1 MEDAGALPFVDTVD
15 SQNVSTRD
23 SSASPASV
31 LGDENL
37 DEDEVD
43 YVDHLRKVVGGGKRG
58 PQPNV
63 PMDEERFR
71 QLCVLDGT
79 DRWTNL
85 QLSQEFNCSLDR
97 VKNVK
102 RRLKLTRTRA
112 PQQLP
117 DFQWLQN
124 RWVDDK
130 REDPLHRKSV
140 AQGVMVLAS
149 ELHVKSWSL
158 RLHMK
163 TEGFDPVNPWTDAQV
178 QARIRE
184 QMNSAW
190 CSKVGVTFAET
201 ILRRKFGM
209 VVRRSQLRRALA
221 ILDPEGVRQRRRI
234 TKKKND
240 RVGYCVK
247 GPRSL
252 YHLDGHEK
260 LAKAWGKH

>member
-1 MEDAGALPFVDTVD
+1 
-15 SQNVSTRD
+15 
-23 SSASPASV
+23 V
-31 LGDENL
+31 LSDENL

-43 YVDHLRKVVGGGKRG
+43 YVDHVRKAVGGGKRG
-58 PQPNV
+58 PQPYV
-63 PMDEERFR
+63 PMDEERFQ
-71 QLCVLDGT
+71 QLCVLDGE
-79 DRWTNL
+79 DRRSNL

-97 VKNVK
+97 VNNVK
-102 RRLKLTRTRA
+102 RRLKLTRPRA

-117 DFQWLQN
+117 DFQGLQD
-124 RWVDDK
+124 RWVDDEC
-130 REDPLHRKSV
+130 EDPLHRKSV
-140 AQGVMVLAS
+140 AQGVRVLAS
-149 ELHVKSWSL
+149 ELHVASWSL
-158 RLHMK
+158 RQHMK

-178 QARIRE
+178 QQRIRE
-184 QMNSAW
+184 QMSSAW
-190 CSKVGVTFAET
+190 CGQVGVTFAET

-209 VVRRSQLRRALA
+209 VVRRSQLRKALA